1 MSHREAYLNLA
12 MFDGS
17 LGEEKVSIDLTDDPI
32 TVTIN
37 LCPSRFIWVH
47 LHIGS
52 RLNNLNTNRLV
63 LTFTLYIKDSDLQKD
78 RNLGV
83 LRKCL

>member
-47 LHIGS
+47 LHIG
-52 RLNNLNTNRLV
+52 
-63 LTFTLYIKDSDLQKD
+63 
-78 RNLGV
+78 
-83 LRKCL
+83 